1 MCTHIH
7 MDGIMGSVNISIK
20 KDIYEKLRML
30 KQKDE
35 SFSDILL
42 RLIEGGKDIT
52 RFAGVWKEMNK
63 KEFENI
69 ASELKKARK
78 TRWRKI

>member
-1 MCTHIH
+1 